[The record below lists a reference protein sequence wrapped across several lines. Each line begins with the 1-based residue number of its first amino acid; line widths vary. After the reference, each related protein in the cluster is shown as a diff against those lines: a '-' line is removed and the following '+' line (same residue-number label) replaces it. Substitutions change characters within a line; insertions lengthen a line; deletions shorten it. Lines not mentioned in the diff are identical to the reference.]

1 MRARPSHTAS
11 VVVPHGTRFGA
22 CDLLHAHAG
31 DEESLVEA
39 QPSSPQPLWIREQGV
54 EETTLV
60 GQMGVYG
67 EGMCS
72 VDIDLNPLGMTILP

>member
-1 MRARPSHTAS
+1 M
-11 VVVPHGTRFGA
+11 
-22 CDLLHAHAG
+22 
-31 DEESLVEA
+31 EA

-67 EGMCS
+67 EGMCG
-72 VDIDLNPLGMTILP
+72 VDIGLNPPGLTILHRALVRV

>member
-1 MRARPSHTAS
+1 M
-11 VVVPHGTRFGA
+11 
-22 CDLLHAHAG
+22 
-31 DEESLVEA
+31 EA

-72 VDIDLNPLGMTILP
+72 VDLDLNPLGLTILPRATVRV

>member
-1 MRARPSHTAS
+1 MNHSSPAS
-11 VVVPHGTRFGA
+11 VVVAHGTRCSA
-22 CDLLHAHAG
+22 YDLVNAHAG

-72 VDIDLNPLGMTILP
+72 VDLDLNPLGMTILP